1 MNKILGLGEEK
12 GHVGRK
18 KSMVR
23 VLALGFPPP
32 PTQGHK
38 GNKRRGKNA
47 DNIAGRDTETI
58 HHYWSLC

>member
-23 VLALGFPPP
+23 VLALGSPPHTP
-32 PTQGHK
+32 
-38 GNKRRGKNA
+38 
-47 DNIAGRDTETI
+47 RDIRETVKEG
-58 HHYWSLC
+58 